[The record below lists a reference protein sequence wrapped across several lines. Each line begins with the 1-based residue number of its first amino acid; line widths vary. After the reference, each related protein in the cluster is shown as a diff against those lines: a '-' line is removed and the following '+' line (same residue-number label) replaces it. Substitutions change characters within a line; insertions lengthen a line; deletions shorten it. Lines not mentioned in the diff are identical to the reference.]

1 MVDTGG
7 AFGADL
13 RLLDDLLYQEQRERG
28 DDLVTADKAGP
39 ARTDLERVTGVPN
52 LQQALLLRFLTPAGE
67 LADLG
72 HPDYGSR
79 LDELIGE
86 PNTPATR
93 GRAKVYALQALAAEP
108 RVSEVRSV
116 TVTTSPLGR
125 NRIDIRADLVAVDAA
140 TPISLV
146 FPFFLE
152 GASP

>member
-1 MVDTGG
+1 MADIGG

-13 RLLDDLLYQEQRERG
+13 RLLDDLLFQEQRELG
-28 DDLVTADKAGP
+28 SDLVTADKADP
-39 ARTDLERVTGVPN
+39 ARTDLGRVLGVPN

-67 LADLG
+67 LAQLG

-86 PNTPATR
+86 PNTATTR
-93 GRAKVYALQALAAEP
+93 GRAKVYALQALAGEP
-108 RVSEVRSV
+108 RIAEVRSIS
-116 TVTTSPLGR
+116 VTTSPLGR
-125 NRIDIRADLVAVDAA
+125 NRIDIRADLVAVGAD